1 MLQLISSW
9 KDLQK
14 KRDIKMVMFI
24 GVLSFFRH
32 SEEELARRM
41 ISFYSQR
48 ELKHADHYSYCQY
61 FQILLQ
67 LLIVMKKMNK

>member
-9 KDLQK
+9 KGLQK
-14 KRDIKMVMFI
+14 KIDVKIVMFI

-32 SEEELARRM
+32 SREELAWAK
-41 ISFYSQR
+41 ISFDSQR
-48 ELKHADHYSYCQY
+48 ELKHANHYSYCEY